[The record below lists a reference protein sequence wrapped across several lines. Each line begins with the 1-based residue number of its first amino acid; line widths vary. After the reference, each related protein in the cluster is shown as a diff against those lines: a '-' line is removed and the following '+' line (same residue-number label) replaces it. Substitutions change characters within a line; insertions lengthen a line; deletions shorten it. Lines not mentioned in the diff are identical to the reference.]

1 MLRPHLNEVLGH
13 VVHARISMDGLQQD
27 IILEMRTGHSP
38 TYRGIE
44 WGREHFEVLSAAAM
58 SIDLAFGFLKVSQY
72 PEVAHSRLPE
82 LHDMAERLVT
92 FTAINRIPPPERLS
106 G

>member
-1 MLRPHLNEVLGH
+1 MRPHLNEVLGH
-13 VVHARISMDGLQQD
+13 VVHARISMDGLQQN
-27 IILEMRTGHSP
+27 IILEMRTGYSP

-72 PEVAHSRLPE
+72 PEVAYSRLPE
-82 LHDMAERLVT
+82 LRDLATRVADFTLVRAPHQLGPT
-92 FTAINRIPPPERLS
+92 
-106 G
+106 